1 MTNDLSVTLYS
12 VLGLNIQL
20 KKIAELKE
28 KIETKYSEISEKLSA
43 KEREEKSRLEMAYE
57 NLSHK
62 SDILK
67 RRILDAF
74 PDVQS
79 SKYNKPLEDLKK
91 YLNKGRNK
99 DNEDK

>member
-1 MTNDLSVTLYS
+1 
-12 VLGLNIQL
+12 
-20 KKIAELKE
+20 
-28 KIETKYSEISEKLSA
+28 
-43 KEREEKSRLEMAYE
+43 MAYE